1 MGAAET
7 HKNKKRNDHDHKKHN
22 VANKPHP
29 TREKKPLVW
38 NNTSIHRCTAHT
50 FRKARRQPAPQII
63 ERRASGTDAR
73 SAPSRARASG
83 SSGDHGSRGERS
95 RPLTPPARREARPR
109 PPGAGIRPRC
119 VGRRRP
125 QWRRRRWWR
134 RRWGI
139 PPTKAAAGGGAG
151 PGRAPRLNEGHAGNG
166 PHKPLIGTPGDHP
179 SDCQA
184 PLCPACPTP
193 PPPSSSQQASS
204 AAPIHPPP
212 PTASPRTGSRGKRA
226 EGLKK
231 RTPNSTGQMQ
241 KKKKNRA
248 KRPRRTN
255 DTQEDREAD
264 YRLRRP
270 RAAEP
275 HAQSRHGGDGRGTG
289 SRRNPQPAAAS
300 TNKIRRRG
308 SRGRWRGIGVRRGKR
323 QETSYAVKQ
332 KRAHALSATRLC
344 KPPHSSRRAPKR
356 PF

>member
-1 MGAAET
+1 MT
-7 HKNKKRNDHDHKKHN
+7 IRNTTWRTN
-22 VANKPHP
+22 RTPHV
-29 TREKKPLVW
+29 RKKPLVW

-50 FRKARRQPAPQII
+50 FRKARRQPAPLVI

-83 SSGDHGSRGERS
+83 SSGDHSSRGERS

-125 QWRRRRWWR
+125 QWRRRRWRR

-151 PGRAPRLNEGHAGNG
+151 PGRAPPLTGGHAG
-166 PHKPLIGTPGDHP
+166 
-179 SDCQA
+179 
-184 PLCPACPTP
+184 PACPTP

-226 EGLKK
+226 QGLKR
-231 RTPNSTGQMQ
+231 RTPNSTGQKQ

-248 KRPRRTN
+248 KRPRRTD

-264 YRLRRP
+264 YRLRCP

-275 HAQSRHGGDGRGTG
+275 HAQSRHGGGGRGTG
-289 SRRNPQPAAAS
+289 RRRNPQPAAVS
-300 TNKIRRRG
+300 TNKIRRRV
-308 SRGRWRGIGVRRGKR
+308 SKGRWRGVGVRWGKR
-323 QETSYAVKQ
+323 QQACYDVPS
-332 KRAHALSATRLC
+332 KRS
-344 KPPHSSRRAPKR
+344 
-356 PF
+356 